1 MFLLSFFFL
10 LMFSFISH
18 RVMLRSADHSSW
30 RGKVLTAFNRLYN
43 LACWMRASNCFC
55 CFFYHALFARPIIL
69 YMCVGVCQ
77 INRALVY
84 YSNILIGD
92 TIQQIKKRFPI
103 DQEQSFNIPTTN
115 FHFVRKCSNLVLS
128 SRKNVPKIQYIHLIL
143 SKTWSSVP
151 RPQTSAE
158 RKPTIN
164 HLSAIHTLNFFF
176 CVCLLLSFLFR
187 SPTSFDIEQ
196 QRANNVLSVAYITTQ
211 THSHIAHTHTH
222 TTVSQHTQSH
232 VTRWP
237 DR

>member
-164 HLSAIHTLNFFF
+164 HLSAIHTPIFFLSVCVFFF
-176 CVCLLLSFLFR
+176 HFCFGHQHHS
-187 SPTSFDIEQ
+187 TS
-196 QRANNVLSVAYITTQ
+196 NNKGQ
-211 THSHIAHTHTH
+211 TMFY
-222 TTVSQHTQSH
+222 QSH
-232 VTRWP
+232 T
-237 DR
+237 